1 MGSLSLCAPSVTAN
15 PVQRDERLQTD
26 NCQPPWEVQV
36 PNGFWGRI
44 LSVDLSTG
52 RVEVETLPDEIYRQY
67 VGGYGLGVR
76 LLYERIPAH
85 ADPLG
90 PDNVLGFFPGLL
102 TGSNAPFS
110 GRFMVAAK
118 SPLTGGWGD
127 ANGGGKFGPALR
139 GAGYDA
145 VLVRGVAEKPVYVY
159 IDGERAELR
168 DAAALWGLDTVATED
183 AIVKATAPDVHVACI
198 GPAGEKRA
206 LISGIV
212 NDGGRIA
219 ARCGLGAV
227 MGAKNLKAVAAR
239 GKQVPPLA
247 DPNAFKETARGYR
260 KLFHRETAH
269 WMPLMPKILHTLGPL
284 MGRLKLQFSGG
295 PASIV
300 IDNFRLYGTA
310 SATALL
316 VALGD
321 TPIRNWG
328 GLPQRDYS
336 ITQAENLSDDA
347 VIRDKIKPYACHS
360 CPLGCGGVIRLPGGR
375 TGHRPEYETL
385 AAFGPTLLNADLDVV
400 VACNE
405 ICNHAGLDTIAAG
418 VAIAFAMECYERGWL
433 PPELAGELELRW
445 GEGKAIVE
453 LTRRIASRRPGL
465 GEWLA
470 DGVQRAAERL
480 GPEARLAAMH
490 AGGQALPM
498 HRGLY
503 EPNVAV
509 GYQVDP
515 APGRH
520 TATNSGMAGGPALAR
535 YLKLAGRKLAGRYDY
550 AAKGADMA
558 VVIPV
563 LRVVDALGLCSFCL
577 QMGDPPFLTW
587 LNAATG
593 WGWDEA
599 ELARTGRRIQTLRH
613 AFNAREGI
621 APAQVTLPGR
631 ERGDPPQ
638 HVGPLAGITLDM
650 KTMTRDYCQ
659 TMGIDP
665 ATGWPLP
672 DTIQE
677 LGLDGI
683 VSPSR

>member
-1 MGSLSLCAPSVTAN
+1 M
-15 PVQRDERLQTD
+15 
-26 NCQPPWEVQV
+26 
-36 PNGFWGRI
+36 PNGYWGRI

-52 RVEVETLPDEIYRQY
+52 RIEVETLPDEIYRQY
-67 VGGYGLGVR
+67 VGGYGLGAR

-127 ANGGGKFGPALR
+127 ANGGGQFGPALR

-145 VLVRGVAEKPVYVY
+145 VLVRGVSEKPMYLYV
-159 IDGERAELR
+159 DGECVELR

-227 MGAKNLKAVAAR
+227 MGSKNLKAVAAR

-247 DPNAFKETARGYR
+247 DPIAFKETTKAYR
-260 KLFHRETAH
+260 ELFRRRTAG
-269 WMPLMPKILHTLGPL
+269 WMSLMPKVLHAFGPL

-385 AAFGPTLLNADLDVV
+385 AAFGPTLLNDNLDVV
-400 VACNE
+400 VACSE
-405 ICNHAGLDTIAAG
+405 ICNLAGLDTIATG
-418 VAIAFAMECYERGWL
+418 VAVGYAIECYEKGWL
-433 PPELAGELELRW
+433 PPELAGELELKW
-445 GEGKAIVE
+445 GDGKALVE
-453 LTRRIASRRPGL
+453 LTRRIAARQPGL
-465 GEWLA
+465 GEWLT
-470 DGVQRAAERL
+470 DGVQRASQSL
-480 GPEARLAAMH
+480 GREAQQAAMH

-520 TATNSGMAGGPALAR
+520 TATNTGLAGAPAYAP
-535 YLKLAGRKLAGRYDY
+535 YLRLAGRKLAARYDY
-550 AAKGADMA
+550 AAKGAETA
-558 VVIPV
+558 TIIAV
-563 LRVVDALGLCSFCL
+563 LRVVDALGLCQFCL
-577 QMGDPPFLTW
+577 QMGDPPFLAW

-599 ELARTGRRIQTLRH
+599 ALARAGQRIQVLRH
-613 AFNAREGI
+613 SFNAREGI
-621 APAQVTLPGR
+621 APAQITLPGR

-638 HVGPLAGITLDM
+638 GIGPLAGVTLDAES
-650 KTMTRDYCQ
+650 MTQSYYM
-659 TMGIDP
+659 TMGID
-665 ATGWPLP
+665 AESGWPSAE
-672 DTIQE
+672 TARE
-677 LGLDGI
+677 LGLDSI
-683 VSPSR
+683 ISSSR